1 MKKILALLM
10 LIMLGMAAYASEVYV
25 VSANSVN
32 MRAKPSDKSKKL
44 GSLYQGQAIKV
55 DTIIGNWATCLNEAG
70 EKYYV
75 FSKHLMKKEDANAK
89 KKAENEKEYG
99 VPPTWTMQQKIRKAL
114 ASIGIDVKPSPS
126 TDPFAW
132 VFYLCFGGAAVLL
145 LLYFIIKR
153 AADEDWA
160 LLVCSISGTLV
171 GTVMSV
177 LEIWSIVKYDGDPAW
192 FCSIDRGV
200 LTIIFWLVIAL
211 VILCA
216 QVFLLLGMNATA
228 AGFLGSDDDDFDLL
242 GPVST
247 YVFAG
252 IYLVLYLFLTSLQP
266 YVVGLFILSQLVHLV
281 MQLIDLKDK
290 SVLGLVYFG
299 FYAICYLIISVAT
312 FLMIVMSI
320 SHLFYLASNVSFWW
334 YVGTIAFIIFVAS
347 VIIAGE
353 SKPWDGTWKF
363 YDQNGRYLGSAR
375 RKYNN

>member
-1 MKKILALLM
+1 MKKILAFLLFI
-10 LIMLGMAAYASEVYV
+10 LLGVAAYASEVYV

-32 MRAKPSDKSKKL
+32 MRAKPSNKAKKL
-44 GSLYQGQAIKV
+44 GSLRQGQSVKV
-55 DTIIGNWATCLNEAG
+55 DTIINGWATCLNEAG
-70 EKYYV
+70 ETFYIS
-75 FSKHLMKKEDANAK
+75 SKHLMKKEDAKAK
-89 KKAENEKEYG
+89 KKAENDKEYG
-99 VPPTWTMQQKIRKAL
+99 IPPTWTLQQKIRKAL
-114 ASIGIDVKPSPS
+114 VYIGIEVKPSPS
-126 TDPFAW
+126 TTPFSW

-153 AADEDWA
+153 VTDEDWA
-160 LLVCSISGTLV
+160 LLVCAVLGTLV

-211 VILCA
+211 IILCA
-216 QVFLLLGMNATA
+216 QVFLLLGMNASA
-228 AGFLGSDDDDFDLL
+228 AGFLGSDDDDFDML

-266 YVVGLFILSQLVHLV
+266 YVVGLFILSQIVHLV

-290 SVLGLVYFG
+290 SVLGLIYFG
-299 FYAICYLIISVAT
+299 LYAICYLIISVAT

-334 YVGTIAFIIFVAS
+334 YVGTIAFVIFVTG
-347 VIIAGE
+347 IIVEGE
-353 SKPWDGTWKF
+353 RKPWDGSWGL
-363 YDQNGRYLGSAR
+363 YDKNGNFLGSIK
-375 RKYNN
+375 RKN